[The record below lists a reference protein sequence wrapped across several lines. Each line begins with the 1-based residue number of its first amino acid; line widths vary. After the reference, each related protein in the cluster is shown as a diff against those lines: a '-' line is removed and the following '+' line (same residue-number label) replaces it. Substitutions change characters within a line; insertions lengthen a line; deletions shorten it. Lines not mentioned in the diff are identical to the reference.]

1 MKRPRGFDDVPE
13 PVPPV
18 PSSPEPIRP
27 ESVELEP
34 PSELPRA
41 RTPQPNHEWPRQ
53 ADDTSTTVTEPLTLD
68 RSHNDADDQATQDL
82 SGVVV
87 PRAPRSFSLET
98 WRRRDPDP
106 VRAAQRRVRRAE
118 RARKRRE
125 RAERRRFS
133 AHARSRRR
141 NLLIVLG
148 AVTGLGVFVAAGVFT
163 PLMSVRDIQVVG
175 TNRVPA
181 QEITASL
188 QSLEGTPL
196 ALVTDADVHEA
207 LKDFALLQSFETETI
222 PPSTMIVT
230 IREREPVLAVER
242 GDELLLT
249 DPAGVVIET
258 VATEEAP
265 EGLPLG
271 IRLGEDLTSD
281 RFRAAATVT
290 RQLPNEVRETVR
302 SVTAASPNAVE
313 IVLDNGT
320 EVMWGDTSEISRKV
334 LVLESMLQALADV
347 PHSYIDVS
355 SVDAPVF
362 R

>member
-13 PVPPV
+13 PVAPV
-18 PSSPEPIRP
+18 PSPPEPV
-27 ESVELEP
+27 SFG
-34 PSELPRA
+34 
-41 RTPQPNHEWPRQ
+41 Q
-53 ADDTSTTVTEPLTLD
+53 ADDTSSNVTEPLRFD
-68 RSHNDADDQATQDL
+68 GFADGADDEATQDL
-82 SGVVV
+82 SSAVV
-87 PRAPRSFSLET
+87 PRTPRSFSVDTWVET

-106 VRAAQRRVRRAE
+106 IRVAQRRVRKAE

-141 NLLIVLG
+141 NLLIVFG

-175 TNRVPA
+175 TDRVPA
-181 QEITASL
+181 EEIRASL
-188 QSLEGTPL
+188 QSLAGTPL
-196 ALVTDADVHEA
+196 ALVTDADVHAA
-207 LKDFALLQSFETETI
+207 LQDFTLLQSFETETI

-242 GDELLLT
+242 GDELLLA
-249 DPAGVVIET
+249 DAAGVVIET
-258 VATEEAP
+258 VAKDEAP

-271 IRLGEDLTSD
+271 DGLGGDLTSD
-281 RFRAAATVT
+281 RFRAAATVI
-290 RQLPNEVRETVR
+290 RQLPAELRETVR

-313 IVLDNGT
+313 LVLADGT

-334 LVLESMLQALADV
+334 LVLESMLQALSDV
-347 PHSYIDVS
+347 AHSYIDVS